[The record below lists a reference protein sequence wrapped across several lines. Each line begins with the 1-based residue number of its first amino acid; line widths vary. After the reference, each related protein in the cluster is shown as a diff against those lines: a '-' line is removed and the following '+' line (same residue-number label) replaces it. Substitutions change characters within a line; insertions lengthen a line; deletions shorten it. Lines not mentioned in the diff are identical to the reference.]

1 MAPPS
6 PSSTEVLEGTP
17 QDKCETTIHPVL
29 SYSQGEGQDDTGSK
43 LAEEAID
50 DAAKYLTD
58 TRAEQFRPLT
68 PEREKRLRKKIDSWM
83 IPLVRYLSLWK
94 SLSEPNVTNP
104 H

>member
-1 MAPPS
+1 MTPP
-6 PSSTEVLEGTP
+6 PSSTEVLKGTP
-17 QDKCETTIHPVL
+17 QDKSETTIHPVV
-29 SYSQGEGQDDTGSK
+29 SYSQGEAQDGTGSK
-43 LAEEAID
+43 LPEEAID

-83 IPLVRYLSLWK
+83 IPLVRYR
-94 SLSEPNVTNP
+94 SLSDSMSRTHFTDP